1 MPKLQDEEEKHT
13 PWEDAVEEVG
23 EKILLSFGKASR
35 TINLW
40 KEDLPKGGVPEYIMR
55 RAQRRKK
62 LEEAKSPMSRHLH
75 LLPSGTVDPKPGGGA
90 HVFA

>member
-40 KEDLPKGGVPEYIMR
+40 KEDLPN
-55 RAQRRKK
+55 
-62 LEEAKSPMSRHLH
+62 
-75 LLPSGTVDPKPGGGA
+75 
-90 HVFA
+90 